1 MKKISLITVFSVL
14 MVSILGAS
22 GSQDTDQS
30 LQVVASTSI
39 ITDVVSAVGGDR
51 IVLKGLISSGQDP
64 HSYEPAPR
72 DIAKVEDADIVFVNG
87 FDLEEGLLSIIESV
101 NPENIVEVSRMVKA
115 LEHNHHDADDHDAD
129 HHDADHHDADDHDA
143 DHHDADHH
151 DADDHDADDHDAD
164 DHDADDHDAD
174 HHDADHHH
182 ESGDPHTWMSPL
194 NVISWVEVIV
204 ESLTDKDPANASY
217 FRSNGEAYII
227 KLTDLHKKMQETL
240 SVIPEEKRVL
250 VTDHNLFEYFARD
263 YNFKIVGS
271 LIPGYSSSSES
282 SSRETARLLDHLN
295 QEGIPAIF
303 IGDSAGEGVKK
314 LALTLSKESDHDIL
328 VKELLTGSL
337 RNPGMEGD
345 SYISFMEYNMKQ
357 IVSGLNR

>member
-1 MKKISLITVFSVL
+1 

-51 IVLKGLISSGQDP
+51 IVLKGLIASGQDP

-101 NPENIVEVSRMVKA
+101 NPDNIVEVSRMVKA
-115 LEHNHHDADDHDAD
+115 LEHND
-129 HHDADHHDADDHDA
+129 
-143 DHHDADHH
+143 H

-174 HHDADHHH
+174 DHDADDHDTDHHH

-194 NVISWVEVIV
+194 NVISWVDVIV
-204 ESLTDKDPANASY
+204 ESLADKDPANASY

-314 LALTLSKESDHDIL
+314 LALTLSQESDHDIL